1 MDVREV
7 AFLENQTS
15 CWLKGYIMYNA
26 FTTLL
31 RPLHRHRIT
40 LLALLIS
47 GLSVNPALAET
58 QYDSLIIKA
67 RAGDTAPV
75 LDYLQKESK
84 AGPLNSGQ
92 VDDWLQ
98 IAGWAGRDQEVI
110 DVYERYHSSV
120 NLSSRGLAS
129 AARAYRN
136 EKRWDQALALWQSS
150 LKKDPTNPDLITGM
164 IMTQADSGRGG
175 AALQQAKELAERNPS
190 AQNYMTLSYLNRA
203 TNRNYDAL
211 QASSEAVRL
220 APESEEVLKN
230 HLEILQRNR
239 IADPALQLA
248 RENPKLVTAEQYR
261 QLERDAAAE
270 QVRMAVLPT
279 RSETERFY
287 IADQALADYQDLLA
301 RWSKDPDAQSDY
313 QRARIDRLG
322 ALLVRRN
329 TAELIKEY
337 ESMEAEGYKMPDYAR
352 RWAAS
357 AYIDRRMPEKAVPIL
372 TSLYY
377 ADGKTFRNSDDLLDA
392 DDLYYAL
399 NESEQLDKAHQF
411 AKNYSEQTP
420 YQVGVYGL
428 PGKEPNDDWMEGQ
441 TLLVQSL
448 VALNDLPAAQE
459 KLETLSSTAPANQN
473 LRIALASVY
482 LARDLPRKA
491 EQELKAVESLAP
503 RSLILERAQA
513 ETAMDLQEWRQM
525 ELLTDD
531 VIARSPEDVPSQ
543 ELDRQR
549 KIHNMY
555 ELRVTGNRVISSGSP
570 ITGDKDYGLEAILYS
585 PPIADNWRV
594 FGGGSFDNAQFEEGK
609 GINRATRLGGEWTS
623 RDHWAEAEVNNQNYG
638 FGNKT
643 GFRLATWY
651 DFNDHWR
658 VGGQVERL
666 AKDTPLRAM
675 KNNITANSASAF
687 VLWKADDRRDVE
699 FNVTPSDFSDGNNRW
714 EYELNGRQRIWTG
727 PYLTADFNLGLA
739 ASTNTKED
747 VIYYNPKRDFT
758 YLPAVTL
765 NHIMYRHYKTIWSQ
779 QVQLGVGGY
788 WEKNYGNGLVTTASY
803 GQRVQWNDVV
813 DTGLAVTYDKRPYD
827 GVREHDLSLAFD
839 LNYRF

>member
-1 MDVREV
+1 
-7 AFLENQTS
+7 
-15 CWLKGYIMYNA
+15 MYNA

-31 RPLHRHRIT
+31 RPLCQHRIT

-47 GLSVNPALAET
+47 GLSVNSVLAQT
-58 QYDSLIIKA
+58 PYDSLIIKA

-75 LDYLQKESK
+75 LNYLQQESN

-110 DVYERYHSSV
+110 DVYERYHSSM

-164 IMTQADSGRGG
+164 IMTQADSGRGSE
-175 AALQQAKELAERNPS
+175 ALKQAKELTERDPS
-190 AQNYMTLSYLNRA
+190 AKNYMTLSYLNRA
-203 TNRNYDAL
+203 TNHNYDAL

-220 APESEEVLKN
+220 APESDAVLKN

-248 RENPKLVTAEQYR
+248 RENPRLVSAEQYR

-270 QVRMAVLPT
+270 QVRMAQLPT

-287 IADQALADYQDLLA
+287 IADQALADYQDLLT
-301 RWSKDPDAQSDY
+301 RWSKYPDAQADY

-337 ESMEAEGYKMPDYAR
+337 ESMDAEGYKMPDYAR

-357 AYIDRRMPEKAVPIL
+357 AYIDRRMPEKAAPIL

-377 ADGKTFRNSDDLLDA
+377 ADGKTFRNSEDLLDA

-428 PGKEPNDDWMEGQ
+428 PGKQPNEDWMEGQ
-441 TLLVQSL
+441 TLLIQSL
-448 VALNDLPAAQE
+448 VALNDLPAAQK
-459 KLETLSSTAPANQN
+459 KLETLSGTAPANQN

-482 LARDLPRKA
+482 LARDLPRKS

-513 ETAMDLQEWRQM
+513 ETAMDLQEWHQM

-531 VIARSPEDVPSQ
+531 VITRSPEDVPSQ

-549 KIHNMY
+549 KVHNMY
-555 ELRVTGNRVISSGSP
+555 ELRVTGNHTISSNSPVSGS
-570 ITGDKDYGLEAILYS
+570 KDFGIETLLYS
-585 PPIADNWRV
+585 RPIAENWRI
-594 FGGGSFDNAQFEEGK
+594 FGGGSYDNAQFEEGK
-609 GINRATRLGGEWTS
+609 GINRVMRLGGEWTS
-623 RDHWAEAEVNNQNYG
+623 RDHWVEAEVNNQNYG

-643 GFRLATWY
+643 GARISTWY

-658 VGGQVERL
+658 VGGGVERL
-666 AKDTPLRAM
+666 AKETPLRAM
-675 KNNITANSASAF
+675 KNNITSNSASAF
-687 VLWKADDRRDVE
+687 VLWKADERRDVA
-699 FNVTPSDFSDGNNRW
+699 FNVTPSDFSDGNKRW
-714 EYELNGRQRIWTG
+714 EYGLIGRQRIWSG
-727 PYLTADFNLGLA
+727 PYLTADFSLGLA
-739 ASTNTKED
+739 ASTNTKAD

-758 YLPAVTL
+758 YLPAITL

-779 QVQLGVGGY
+779 QIQLGVGGY
-788 WEKNYGNGLVTTASY
+788 WEKNYGNGLATAAAY

-813 DTGLAVTYDKRPYD
+813 DTGVAVTYDKRPYD
-827 GVREHDLSLAFD
+827 GVREHNLSLAFD